1 MQSADVLAKLDAVP
15 LLRWA
20 TTASAGNNPEAGEV
34 QVTHLSPDLA
44 SFHAIY
50 GLGVDG
56 QSIAPLDVAAVAL
69 ASAQALKATVDAQ
82 NAIIAAQESPDEFR
96 AFRERVATA
105 VPASKENFVSSDR
118 HKLEANWFDYT
129 RDLKREA
136 RRFVKSARK
145 TLGAGSRSP
154 AVT

>member
-1 MQSADVLAKLDAVP
+1 MSTDTPAA
-15 LLRWA
+15 
-20 TTASAGNNPEAGEV
+20 PEAGEV

-82 NAIIAAQESPDEFR
+82 NAIIAAQNAQIAALE
-96 AFRERVATA
+96 ERLSQV
-105 VPASKENFVSSDR
+105 
-118 HKLEANWFDYT
+118 EAMAHTHTYIPSVQ
-129 RDLKREA
+129 K
-136 RRFVKSARK
+136 
-145 TLGAGSRSP
+145 
-154 AVT
+154 